1 MVNEKGGKNKGSAIF
16 DIIVIV
22 AFTISSVASFYTF
35 GCLSVDISY
44 MFNILFSMSIID
56 NILSIINS
64 LIPFFLLFP
73 LPFSIIAVY
82 GIKREH
88 FNFIIPLM
96 ASVLSILFGLLIFNI
111 NLTYM
116 LFSISFIIGSIIC
129 SYWSHTRYRELK
141 FMKIYR
147 ATTTS
152 SSKAFLMIKIGII
165 VAIFISLQS
174 NEARIEKFID
184 NGIDSLSILSIKIG
198 EKQLK
203 SQVEGGVKAQS
214 NIQKE
219 MISNL
224 TTSIGNFIKIK
235 GIKKIDEIK
244 EKELQSIDK
253 LNIPNEIKNEI
264 RDYIGNML
272 DKERQNWN
280 DEIDNE
286 IKRMLYQISKRFEDE
301 SYQKQLIE
309 EYEDKLKKEMLTKEK
324 VREQIEN
331 LLREEI
337 DIEGKGI
344 VMYDIVKTTLPI
356 IIILILLAIIDIWK
370 KLIFLP
376 LVGIYSLILTKGIKI
391 EGDDE
396 V

>member
-1 MVNEKGGKNKGSAIF
+1 
-16 DIIVIV
+16 
-22 AFTISSVASFYTF
+22 
-35 GCLSVDISY
+35 
-44 MFNILFSMSIID
+44 
-56 NILSIINS
+56 
-64 LIPFFLLFP
+64 
-73 LPFSIIAVY
+73 
-82 GIKREH
+82 
-88 FNFIIPLM
+88 
-96 ASVLSILFGLLIFNI
+96 
-111 NLTYM
+111 M

-147 ATTTS
+147 ATTNS
-152 SSKAFLMIKIGII
+152 ASKAFLMIKIGII

-203 SQVEGGVKAQS
+203 SQVEGSVKAQS

-253 LNIPNEIKNEI
+253 LNIPNEIKSEI